1 MYARFLTMALNDIG
15 VIDFAEPFKKFR
27 AHGLLI
33 REGKKM
39 SKSKGNVIV
48 PDEIISEYGAD
59 TMRLYLLFLGPYEQ
73 GGDYQGKGIQ
83 GPHGFLNRLWQ
94 SVVEAERG
102 DADEQVERELHRT
115 IKQVTEQVPN
125 LQYNTAIAAMM
136 EYLNVVR
143 QGGRTARRAEL
154 EPLLIL
160 LAPFAPHIA
169 EELHARLGHDSGL
182 FESARWPSF
191 DESKTV
197 DAFVEI
203 AVQVNGK
210 LRGQVDVPAEADE
223 ATVHAAAEANEKVAK
238 YLSDQQVVKVIYVP
252 DKLINLVVK
261 QG

>member
-1 MYARFLTMALNDIG
+1 MDAW
-15 VIDFAEPFKKFR
+15 R
-27 AHGLLI
+27 AKI
-33 REGKKM
+33 
-39 SKSKGNVIV
+39 
-48 PDEIISEYGAD
+48 
-59 TMRLYLLFLGPYEQ
+59 
-73 GGDYQGKGIQ
+73 
-83 GPHGFLNRLWQ
+83 NR
-94 SVVEAERG
+94 SS

-115 IKQVTEQVPN
+115 IKQVTEQVPS

-169 EELHARLGHDSGL
+169 EELHARLGHDFGL